1 MSRGVVAL
9 AGLAVAWVA
18 TNGQDGWLY
27 EGGFALCSAAGALA
41 VAAVWARPSGILAR
55 PLTWSPLRFLGLIS
69 YGLYLWHWPVIV
81 IATPLRTGLDGLRL
95 DAFRVALSLGLAT
108 ASYHLLEMPIR
119 RGTLLRGRPAWAG
132 ALGVPVLCVVAVVAA
147 TVARPTP
154 FTREVELAA
163 RHPER
168 LVEAEDD
175 PAVVVPTT
183 PASASSGA
191 RRGGPTRH
199 DPGGRRLRGVLPREG
214 DDDRRQ
220 RAGRRRVQPRHHRLQ
235 HRPGAGH
242 GPRRRTDASSPG
254 RQSATASWIVGG
266 SSSGSLGPISSS

>member
-1 MSRGVVAL
+1 MVAL

-41 VAAVWARPSGILAR
+41 VAAVWAAPSGILAR
-55 PLTWSPLRFLGLIS
+55 PLSWSPLRFLGLIS

-81 IATPLRTGLDGLRL
+81 IATPLRTGLDGLQL

-154 FTREVELAA
+154 FAREIELAA
-163 RHPER
+163 RHPDQII
-168 LVEAEDD
+168 EADED
-175 PAVVVPTT
+175 PEVVVPTT
-183 PASASSGA
+183 QAGPREEPRPGG
-191 RRGGPTRH
+191 RRARH
-199 DPGGRRLRGVLPREG
+199 DPGGRRLGRVLPREG
-214 DDDRRQ
+214 DDDGRQ
-220 RAGRRRVQPRHHRLQ
+220 RAGRRRLQPRHHRLQ
-235 HRPGAGH
+235 HRPGAGPGQH
-242 GPRRRTDASSPG
+242 RRRTPRHPAGGVRP
-254 RQSATASWIVGG
+254 ASWIAGG
-266 SSSGSLGPISSS
+266 SSSGSRGPISSS